1 MTTDVTPL
9 VLPDYVRFASTAI
22 FAIAIVH
29 TFCVKMFAELAHRA
43 PEGSIR
49 ENFFHLL
56 SEVEI
61 VFGFWAG
68 VFVLFL
74 AASLTPK
81 DAIDYVESR
90 NYTEPLFVFVIMTVS
105 ATRPVLGLVGRLMEF
120 LAKGLVV
127 AGRALRLRF
136 FSRDMSEF
144 LIIFMIGPILG
155 SFITEPAAMT
165 VSALLLLRKFYSRTS
180 DLGFKYAMTGLLF
193 VNISIGGTLTSF
205 AAPPVLMVATTWSW
219 NTAFMMQ
226 HFGWKAV
233 IAVVVSTS
241 LVALRYRKSISDLRL
256 AVSTEDSENAKAK
269 PQSPLWLSVLHLIFV
284 AGIVFT
290 AHYPAVFMGLFLF
303 FIGVTVVTKEFQ
315 SELKVNEGLLVGFFL
330 AGLVVLGGPQG
341 WWLEPVL
348 AKLSSFPLFAGA
360 TALTALTDNAAL
372 TYLGSLVPDLSDASK
387 YALVAGAVTGGGLT
401 VIANAPNPAGYGI
414 LNRSFGETGLSP
426 LQLFKAAL
434 IPTLI
439 AALCFWFL

>member
-1 MTTDVTPL
+1 MTEAISSL
-9 VLPDYVRFASTAI
+9 ELPDYAKYVSTAI
-22 FAIAIVH
+22 FALAILH
-29 TFCVKMFAELAHRA
+29 TFCVKIFAELAHRA

-74 AASLTPK
+74 TTALTPK
-81 DAIDYVESR
+81 DAIAYVESR
-90 NYTEPLFVFVIMTVS
+90 NYTEPLFVFVIMTVC
-105 ATRPVLGLVGRLMEF
+105 ATRPVLDLVNRVMEFIASGLVL
-120 LAKGLVV
+120 

-136 FSRDMSEF
+136 FTRDMAEF
-144 LIIFMIGPILG
+144 LVIFIMGPILG

-165 VSALLLLRKFYSRTS
+165 VSALLLLRKFYSRSS

-205 AAPPVLMVATTWSW
+205 AAPPVLMVAATWSW
-219 NTAFMMQ
+219 DTPFMMQ
-226 HFGWKAV
+226 HFGWKAI
-233 IAVVVSTS
+233 IAVFISTAI
-241 LVALRYRKSISDLRL
+241 VALRYRKEIFRL
-256 AVSTEDSENAKAK
+256 KQAVATDQTESRKK
-269 PQSPLWLSVLHLIFV
+269 RVPPPWLSVLHLVFV
-284 AGIVFT
+284 AAIVFT

-303 FIGVTVVTKEFQ
+303 FIGVTVVTKEYQ
-315 SELKVNEGLLVGFFL
+315 SDLKVNEGLLVGFFL

-341 WWLEPVL
+341 WWLEPLL
-348 AKLSSFPLFAGA
+348 ARLSSLSLFVGA
-360 TALTALTDNAAL
+360 TGLTALTDNAAL

-414 LNRSFGETGLSP
+414 LNASFGETGLSP
-426 LQLFKAAL
+426 LKLFTAAL
-434 IPTLI
+434 LPTLV